1 MPNLYGL
8 AGGPQMSDKA
18 RILIFTGDGKGKTTA
33 ALGMALRASGRGM
46 RVRII
51 QFVKND
57 SSTGEIAAIEKLPNI
72 EIVQMGLGFVPPSE
86 DECFAEHRAAAEAAI
101 AHARDVIASGDYEL
115 VVLDE
120 VCFAVSSGLLDEQ
133 KVLDAVKSVPP
144 QVCLVLTGRGAG
156 ERLVAA
162 ADTVTEMRGIKHA
175 FATGRAAQKG
185 VEM

>member
-1 MPNLYGL
+1 
-8 AGGPQMSDKA
+8 MSDRA

-57 SSTGEIAAIEKLPNI
+57 SATGEIAAIEKLPNV
-72 EIVQMGLGFVPPSE
+72 EIVQMGRGFLPPTE
-86 DECFAEHRAAAEAAI
+86 DERFAAHRAAAEAAM
-101 AHARDVIASGDYEL
+101 AHAREVIASRDYEL

-120 VCFAVSSGLLDEQ
+120 VCFAVSRGLVDQ
-133 KVLDAVKSVPP
+133 QQVLDAIKSAPP
-144 QVCLVLTGRGAG
+144 RMCLVLTGRGAS
-156 ERLVAA
+156 EKLIAA

-175 FATGRAAQKG
+175 LAAGRPAQKG